1 MTNLRKAGL
10 TALRI
15 AAAVAALA
23 LIGLVLAFANAV
35 AGNPI
40 SKAIARNRAEVYL
53 KEVYP
58 ESTIDAVSYNLI
70 DESYGVKYTI
80 DGEQRT
86 INCKG
91 KRITDYNAAAYYKEK
106 FERDFQEVKEEIETD
121 VLSLHASAEM
131 DIIADGA
138 YSTDFD
144 KLTLGI
150 RLLLTIEN
158 TDADI
163 SKRDSGQMAAK
174 VTRQVLDVLES
185 MYHIDGIDVVYLD
198 AFGRYDIWLQSGTF
212 SLEQLQQN
220 TKRAE
225 PAGEYE
231 ESFVSGLTKTTS

>member
-58 ESTIDAVSYNLI
+58 GSTIDAVSYNLV

-86 INCKG
+86 RTAG
-91 KRITDYNAAAYYKEK
+91 RW
-106 FERDFQEVKEEIETD
+106 
-121 VLSLHASAEM
+121 
-131 DIIADGA
+131 
-138 YSTDFD
+138 
-144 KLTLGI
+144 
-150 RLLLTIEN
+150 
-158 TDADI
+158 
-163 SKRDSGQMAAK
+163 
-174 VTRQVLDVLES
+174 RQ
-185 MYHIDGIDVVYLD
+185 
-198 AFGRYDIWLQSGTF
+198 
-212 SLEQLQQN
+212 
-220 TKRAE
+220 K
-225 PAGEYE
+225 
-231 ESFVSGLTKTTS
+231 